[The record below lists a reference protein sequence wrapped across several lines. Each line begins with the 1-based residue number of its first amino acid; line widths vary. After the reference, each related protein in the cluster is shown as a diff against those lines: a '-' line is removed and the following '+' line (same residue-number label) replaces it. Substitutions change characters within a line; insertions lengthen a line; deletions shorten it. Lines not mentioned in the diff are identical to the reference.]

1 MGGVDAARGGVEE
14 GRRVADVGGDVV
26 GGGEQPEEP
35 VDEAIGGEREVGEA
49 EHAVAEIGRLAS
61 GIVASLDERRE
72 HSVAGVEASA
82 EQFLGDGE
90 ALALV
95 AEVLDDAEQ
104 VPSVDAW
111 GEGAYVALGLEDG
124 DGLDDDVD
132 GVARDGDAE
141 VVFGVEEGEAPEGV
155 VEESAH
161 DRVLAG
167 ECGQPGAILLLAALL
182 KGGARSIDLLGGDGL
197 VVELDAGAATAI
209 VAGSVVERTRP
220 GLGDQRED
228 LPGQLARLL
237 PTEVEVGDRL
247 LKESEAA
254 LHMSFGPSCRMHPM
268 RAVRRNVFG

>member
-1 MGGVDAARGGVEE
+1 ME
-14 GRRVADVGGDVV
+14 GDVL

-35 VDEAIGGEREVGEA
+35 VDEAVGGEREVGEA
-49 EHAVAEIGRLAS
+49 EHAVAEIGRVARAS
-61 GIVASLDERRE
+61 SRVDERRE

-104 VPSVDAW
+104 VASVDAW
-111 GEGAYVALGLEDG
+111 GEGAYAPLGLEDG
-124 DGLDDDVD
+124 DALDDDAD
-132 GVARDGDAE
+132 GVARDGHAE

-161 DRVLAG
+161 DGVLAG
-167 ECGQPGAILLLAALL
+167 QRSQAGAILLLAALL
-182 KGGARSIDLLGGDGL
+182 KRSAGSVDLLGGDGL

-209 VAGSVVERTRP
+209 VARSVVERTRP
-220 GLGDQRED
+220 GLGDEHED
-228 LPGQLARLL
+228 LPGQRAWFL
-237 PTEVEVGDRL
+237 PTEIEVGDRL

-254 LHMSFGPSCRMHPM
+254 LHMSFVLRSKGRSADPQRDVSEGG
-268 RAVRRNVFG
+268 VDL

>member
-1 MGGVDAARGGVEE
+1 M
-14 GRRVADVGGDVV
+14 
-26 GGGEQPEEP
+26 
-35 VDEAIGGEREVGEA
+35 
-49 EHAVAEIGRLAS
+49 LAS

-82 EQFLGDGE
+82 EQLLGDGD

-111 GEGAYVALGLEDG
+111 GEGAYAALGLEDG
-124 DGLDDDVD
+124 DALDDDVD

-167 ECGQPGAILLLAALL
+167 QCGQAGAILLLAALL
-182 KGGARSIDLLGGDGL
+182 EGGAGSIDLLGGDGL

-254 LHMSFGPSCRMHPM
+254 LHMSLVLRSKGRSADPQRDVSEGCVDLWGVVGGSVVEEHREGCL
-268 RAVRRNVFG
+268 VRRRDAVESASVTAALSSSSRADIPTKPPL